1 MNRKDYMTEI
11 RKLISFWMTEIAFEN
26 ADTYYDINKVSEHL
40 CRQLINL
47 LYGYELIDLNKIKS
61 NFPGLDIG
69 DPIKSKIAYQVTS
82 RTDREKINKSL
93 KSVVSKNYH
102 TTFSDGIKFL
112 ILNQGSKV
120 DYGPRA
126 INPATIL
133 PTFDI
138 SRDIVYPVDLI
149 SRIEEIY
156 ESENDLITFTRI
168 SSLLTK
174 ELSPRFPK
182 QENEK
187 QKEDITQLQNL
198 LKVALE
204 KLDNANNGGY
214 SISRKFLDGD
224 LTVPEIR
231 LLIDRPE
238 LTEYFRSIIDS
249 ESFLWIQGPI
259 STGKT
264 SVAVNLSHAWGNQV
278 FWIDSRDIE
287 AGGLVEHIIG
297 LLCGRLN
304 IDLGLTYKATV
315 KRLAE
320 TLESET
326 LIVLNDLPQLSHS
339 TREKDQLSYF
349 IGQLISANI
358 AVAVTSNFEP
368 PVDFGDYEGFNALPE
383 VIPPFLN
390 EDTEQLLKIMDA
402 PAEIISTMA
411 KIITASSQGHPLIIK
426 SAIKYLKEKDWKV
439 DEAAIVSIF
448 SGSFDIGR
456 DRASYQRLINETSST
471 NGRALLYRLQF
482 VIGSFDIKTVLK
494 VAAIEPAIQ
503 NPEDQLSELLGT
515 WIQQNQGGK
524 YQLSPLVKKLAE
536 NVSEEMKRQVY
547 LELANLI
554 LVTKSLSIFE
564 ASSAIFYLHMAKE
577 NNRAAYLLITA
588 LIAVKTYEMFTGSGL
603 DIFWYNSQLPTD
615 IAPFLQAQI
624 RAVQI
629 ALTEDN
635 EKIRYLNEDLQKIS
649 NQEGAGA
656 FEQLLAAHY
665 MVMLE
670 LRQHPLLALDQLL
683 LLKDASEKLEKEF
696 NLDQPLTSDEIYFA
710 IWLAF
715 TGLKSIE
722 EYKLWFDKID
732 PKNFPPQIFDDQS
745 IEEYQIAAASIY
757 RNAVLHENEF
767 EKQSEVL
774 KEILVISLEKELWLF
789 AAYAAKYLI
798 KIYAENGKL
807 EEAVSIVEAH
817 ESLLNKSDT
826 YKLLVYAEL
835 GNKAYM
841 AGKQDLAMDFIS
853 SVMSKEL
860 PVFYPEMLDFNM
872 TVSQLYA
879 KENPG
884 ISAAFSKAALNLT
897 SSNDIYLIEDRIKQH
912 GEAAIGEAHI
922 GQYQES
928 LKYLAIGY
936 ELTLDHFQDNDEYR
950 AMVIRFGHVIMY
962 INKMLEHG
970 YAQGFKE
977 KDFIIP
983 YAGFFYKTNE
993 KLLEGG
999 FYFEERKSLVATLIN
1014 DGFENILDKESAK
1027 KWAFIAL
1034 DQALDTEGGKFVPIL
1049 EKVVFYLIEDSEF
1062 AKAYNVLAFV
1072 DRFYKQIAERIGNGS
1087 ASAEDKEI
1095 FERAKNTKAIASDF
1109 GVYLH
1114 ILLPAALKFSKNIR
1128 NGSLEAKDYQKSID
1142 SAFENGQYQPRDPNE
1157 FDMAKDLF
1165 EQIMIGRIEYAQMKE
1180 IIDKSTSS
1188 NKDIIYAITCYLLS
1202 SFTDAAQAANL
1213 QLATILVLE
1222 KAFRPLKAF
1231 YYFLLVPYFEDFWK
1245 NIISKNSTEFS
1256 GIGFLVEKGLPLIDK
1271 TPPEKRIAKIF
1282 QVLNNHLSLQLTEQ
1296 TEAFIFGDS

>member
-1 MNRKDYMTEI
+1 MTEI
-11 RKLISFWMTEIAFEN
+11 RKLISFWITQIAFEN
-26 ADTYYDINKVSEHL
+26 GDTYYDINKVSEHL
-40 CRQLINL
+40 CRQLMNL
-47 LYGYELIDLNKIKS
+47 LYGYELIDLNKVKS

-69 DPIKSKIAYQVTS
+69 DPDKAKVAYQVTS
-82 RTDREKINKSL
+82 RTDRQKINENL
-93 KSVVSKNYH
+93 KSIVKNKYH
-102 TTFSDGIKFL
+102 TTFTAGIKFL
-112 ILNQGSKV
+112 ILNQASKV
-120 DYGPRA
+120 EYGKKA

-138 SRDIVYPVDLI
+138 LRDIVYPADLI

-156 ESENDLITFTRI
+156 EAENDLITFTRI
-168 SSLLTK
+168 SALLTK

-182 QENEK
+182 HENEK
-187 QKEDITQLQNL
+187 QKEDINQLQNL

-204 KLDNANNGGY
+204 KLDTTNNGGY
-214 SISRKFLDGD
+214 SISRKFFDGD
-224 LTVPEIR
+224 LAVPEIK

-238 LTEYFRSIIDS
+238 LTGYFRSIIDS
-249 ESFLWIQGPI
+249 KSFLWIQGPI

-264 SVAVNLSHAWGNQV
+264 SVAVSLSREWGNHV
-278 FWIDSRDIE
+278 VWIDCRDIE
-287 AGGLVEHIIG
+287 AGRLIEHIID
-297 LLCGRLN
+297 LLCGGLN
-304 IDLGLTYKATV
+304 IDLEQNYKATV

-320 TLESET
+320 KLKSDT
-326 LIVLNDLPQLSHS
+326 LIILNDLPQLSHS

-358 AVAVTSNFEP
+358 AVAVTSNFDP
-368 PVDFGDYEGFNALPE
+368 PVDFGDNEGFNAVPE

-402 PAEIISTMA
+402 PAEIVPTMA
-411 KIITASSQGHPLIIK
+411 KIITASTHGHPLIIK
-426 SAIKYLKEKDWKV
+426 SAIKYLKERDWKV
-439 DEAAIVSIF
+439 DEDAIVSVF

-456 DRASYQRLINETSST
+456 DRAAYQRLINETSSK

-482 VIGSFDIKTVLK
+482 VIGSFDIKTVQK

-515 WIQQNQGGK
+515 WIQQNQEGR
-524 YQLSPLVKKLAE
+524 YQLSPLVKKLGE
-536 NVSEEMKRQVY
+536 NVPWEMKSQVY

-564 ASSAIFYLHMAKE
+564 ASSAIFYLHMAKD

-588 LIAVKTYEMFTGSGL
+588 LSALKTYEMFASSGL
-603 DIFWYNSQLPTD
+603 GIFWYNSQLPTD
-615 IAPFLQAQI
+615 IAPLLQAQI
-624 RAVQI
+624 RAAQI

-635 EKIRYLNEDLQKIS
+635 EKIRFLNEDLQKIS

-656 FEQLLAAHY
+656 FEKLLAAHY

-696 NLDQPLTSDEIYFA
+696 NLDQPLTSDEIYCA

-722 EYKLWFDKID
+722 EYKQWFDKIH
-732 PKNFPPQIFDDQS
+732 PKDFPPQIFDDQS

-757 RNAVLHENEF
+757 RNAVLHENDF

-774 KEILVISLEKELWLF
+774 KEILAISLANELWLF
-789 AAYAAKYLI
+789 AAYAIKYLV

-807 EEAVSIVEAH
+807 EEVVSIVEAH

-835 GNKAYM
+835 GNKAYL
-841 AGKQDLAMDFIS
+841 ADKQHLAMDFIS
-853 SVMSKEL
+853 PIMSKEL

-872 TVSQLYA
+872 TVTQLYA
-879 KENPG
+879 KEDPG
-884 ISAAFSKAALNLT
+884 ISAAFSEAALNLT
-897 SSNDIYLIEDRIKQH
+897 NSNDIYLIEDKIKQY
-912 GEAAIGEAHI
+912 GEAAIGKAHI
-922 GQYQES
+922 GQYQDS

-962 INKMLEHG
+962 INKMLEYG

-1027 KWAFIAL
+1027 KWAFISL
-1034 DQALDTEGGKFVPIL
+1034 DQALNTEGGKFVPIL

-1072 DRFYKQIAERIGNGS
+1072 DRFYKQIADRIGKGN

-1095 FERAKNTKAIASDF
+1095 FERAKNTKAISSDF

-1128 NGSLEAKDYQKSID
+1128 NGSLEVEGYQKCID
-1142 SAFENGQYQPRDPNE
+1142 SAFEHGQYQPRDPDE
-1157 FDMAKDLF
+1157 FHMAKDLF
-1165 EQIMIGRIEYAQMKE
+1165 EQIMIGKIEYEQMKA
-1180 IIDKSTSS
+1180 IIDKSTSG
-1188 NKDIIYAITCYLLS
+1188 NKDIIYAIACYLLS
-1202 SFTDAAQAANL
+1202 AFTDATQAANL

-1231 YYFLLVPYFEDFWK
+1231 YYFSLVPYFEEFWTNTIMK
-1245 NIISKNSTEFS
+1245 NPKEFS
-1256 GIGFLVEKGLPLIDK
+1256 DIGFLLEKGLPLIDK
-1271 TPPEKRIAKIF
+1271 TPAEKRIAKIF
-1282 QVLNNHLSLQLTEQ
+1282 QVLNNHLSLQLTAP
-1296 TEAFIFGDS
+1296 TEAFIFGDT